1 MTCEPF
7 LVEEDPLAVPL
18 SQPGSAFEGLLGR
31 EDPMM
36 LEANLC
42 LPAPSATINFYPDD
56 GGDVPR
62 SPEYVPGSKLW
73 VDNHVQE
80 EVVFGPG
87 VQLEEEPAVLPPAEG
102 ACVELEISNLVH
114 RMEIDSEGGE
124 DLGPSPGLADDGVLG
139 HDDADGRQ
147 GGKDLFRKLPG
158 PLLPKPAP
166 PAGDTPR
173 PGRGRRT
180 MASTRSSLRL
190 AARPSPVPVAQRAQH
205 KLMREL
211 DFVNGQPPAP
221 DAAVTAYVD
230 MYADDLPE
238 QAIVAIRAATKMGNK
253 KLVKV
258 LAAMTEQA
266 AGAAMEVL

>member
-1 MTCEPF
+1 
-7 LVEEDPLAVPL
+7 
-18 SQPGSAFEGLLGR
+18 
-31 EDPMM
+31 
-36 LEANLC
+36 
-42 LPAPSATINFYPDD
+42 
-56 GGDVPR
+56 
-62 SPEYVPGSKLW
+62 
-73 VDNHVQE
+73 
-80 EVVFGPG
+80 
-87 VQLEEEPAVLPPAEG
+87 
-102 ACVELEISNLVH
+102 
-114 RMEIDSEGGE
+114 
-124 DLGPSPGLADDGVLG
+124 
-139 HDDADGRQ
+139 
-147 GGKDLFRKLPG
+147 
-158 PLLPKPAP
+158 
-166 PAGDTPR
+166 
-173 PGRGRRT
+173 

-266 AGAAMEVL
+266 QEQQWRSCERVLHLCLLLSSLKC